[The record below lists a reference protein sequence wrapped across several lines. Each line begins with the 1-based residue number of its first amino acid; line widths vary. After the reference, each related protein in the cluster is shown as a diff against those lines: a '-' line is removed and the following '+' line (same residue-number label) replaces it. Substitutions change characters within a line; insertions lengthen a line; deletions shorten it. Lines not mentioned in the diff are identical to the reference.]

1 MVQVS
6 SSIPGTMVNLPDDM
20 LGLSSA
26 AFKQLIENLVPGKG
40 IYDLQWKGHRH
51 ELSIYTIPISAL
63 RYNLRNVRVKPW
75 LGQYITENDLAEDY
89 WVTVDEEAKSTQRII
104 NGFLTKNPDRKDALK
119 FFKKGESQSI
129 NEPLICTP
137 SGKVINGNQRL
148 CVYRELYTLDKG
160 KYSHLEHAYVAILA
174 DEGSFSDERKLE
186 SAFQLEGLEG
196 VFFDWVQQGLQDLD
210 DTKAGETPEQ
220 IAQRTSRTAAEV
232 KESVRKITLSR
243 EFLEFCKRPECWQDL
258 RVEFNVTQAIKTLD
272 NQLNGKHIKSEEDR
286 KKLKFLSFRLMR
298 DSDDAT
304 KGKGTSVHILITKL
318 APELDAIDDPWSSD
332 DTSGEGGEDVDPIL
346 QPVQPRKKRK
356 KKRKR
361 KVEVTIND
369 SGDLADAV
377 IIADRRSKEEKV
389 AKNQDNY
396 AKRQLKVM
404 NSSLDNILSNWE
416 RQSTKGIKTAV
427 KNAINKLEKIRD
439 KL

>member
-1 MVQVS
+1 MVQVFS
-6 SSIPGTMVNLPDDM
+6 SVPNTMVNLPDGM
-20 LGLSSA
+20 LGLSST
-26 AFKQLIENLVPGKG
+26 AFKQLIDNLDPGKG
-40 IYDLQWKGHRH
+40 IKDLMWKGHRH

-63 RYNLRNVRVKPW
+63 RYNFRNVRVKPW
-75 LGQYITENDLAEDY
+75 LGQYITVNDLAEDY
-89 WVTVDEEAKSTQRII
+89 WETVDEEAKSTQRII

-119 FFKKGESQSI
+119 FFKRGEKQSI

-196 VFFDWVQQGLQDLD
+196 VFFDWVQQGLQDLE
-210 DTKAGETPEQ
+210 DTEAGETPEQ
-220 IAQRTSRTAAEV
+220 IAQRTSRTAADV

-243 EFLEFCKRPECWQDL
+243 EFLEFCERPECWQDL

-272 NQLNGKHIKSEEDR
+272 NELNGRHIKGEEDR
-286 KKLKFLSFRLMR
+286 KKLKILSFRLMR
-298 DSDDAT
+298 DSEEAT
-304 KGKGTSVHILITKL
+304 KGKGTSVHLLITKL
-318 APELDAIDDPWSSD
+318 ARELDAIDDPWSSD
-332 DTSGEGGEDVDPIL
+332 DTSGDGGEDVDPIL
-346 QPVQPRKKRK
+346 QPVQPGKRK
-356 KKRKR
+356 KKRK
-361 KVEVTIND
+361 KKIEVKIKD
-369 SGDLADAV
+369 SSDLADAV
-377 IIADRRSKEEKV
+377 IIADTRSKEEKV
-389 AKNQDNY
+389 AQNQDNY

-416 RQSTKGIKTAV
+416 KQSTKGIKTAV
-427 KNAINKLEKIRD
+427 KNAIKKLERIRD